1 MPADLSSK
9 AAATEETK
17 LKEIRNPKSNE
28 VWVFIE
34 QRDGKAADVSFELLC
49 KGHKLA
55 EAMEG
60 KLKSIVIG
68 DCVEEI
74 AKETFRFGADEA
86 LLIEHSSLKNFRT
99 LPYSRIISDLIKSQV
114 PGIILFGATVIGRDL
129 APRVA
134 SNTKSGLTADCTD
147 LQISDV
153 KYIGKNYSKLLLQ
166 IRPAFGGN
174 IIATI
179 ITPDVPTQMATVREG
194 VMELTPLEKPNEIK
208 ISKVEY
214 KPNPAD
220 ELVQIIDQH
229 REDNKVNL
237 KSAPIIVAGGY
248 GLNTKEN
255 FKLIETL
262 AHTIGGEVAGSRAAV
277 DAGFVTPDRQVGQ
290 TGVTV
295 RPKLYIAV
303 GISGAI
309 QHRAG
314 MQDSSKIIA
323 INTDPEAPIFEIA
336 HFGIVGDAAEV
347 IPAFIE
353 AYKHKLK

>member
-1 MPADLSSK
+1 MKFL
-9 AAATEETK
+9 
-17 LKEIRNPKSNE
+17 NE

-34 QRDGKAADVSFELLC
+34 QHDGKPSDVSFELLC
-49 KGHKLA
+49 KGRKLTN
-55 EAMEG
+55 EMKG

-68 DCVEEI
+68 DRVENI
-74 AKETFRFGADEA
+74 AKQTFRYGADEA
-86 LLIEHSSLKNFRT
+86 ILIEHPSLKHYQT
-99 LPYSRIISDLIKSQV
+99 LPYSRIINELINGKV
-114 PGIILFGATVIGRDL
+114 PRIVLFGASVIGRDL

-147 LQISDV
+147 LKISDV
-153 KYIGKNYSKLLLQ
+153 TYLKKDFPKLLLQ

-194 VMELTPLEKPNEIK
+194 VMELQPVKNPKPGK
-208 ISKVEY
+208 ITKIDY
-214 KPNPAD
+214 KPD
-220 ELVQIIDQH
+220 SVDDLVKIVEQH
-229 REDNKVNL
+229 REENKVNL
-237 KSAPIIVAGGY
+237 KGSPIIVAGGY
-248 GLNTKEN
+248 GLGTKEN
-255 FKLIETL
+255 FKLIEEL

-314 MQDSSKIIA
+314 MQDSQKIIA
-323 INTDPEAPIFEIA
+323 INNDPEAPIFEVS
-336 HFGIVGDAAEV
+336 HYGIVGDATQV
-347 IPAFIE
+347 IPTFIDV
-353 AYKHKLK
+353 YKHKLK